1 VYVVLGEH
9 PASVQVKPAVKIKVT
24 DTHAHPDRHDIMLL
38 KLPESAK
45 ETITPVNPPDCLT
58 TPVSP
63 GSPGPSQAKQR
74 KTEED
79 SG

>member
-1 VYVVLGEH
+1 MYVVLGKH
-9 PASVQVKPAVKIKVT
+9 PASGPVKAPVKIEKV
-24 DTHAHPDRHDIMLL
+24 DTHAHLEPHDIMLL

-58 TPVSP
+58 TP

-74 KTEED
+74 KTED